1 MKTVFKNALCSISCI
16 KLCMRRSFSFSS
28 LSVFHV
34 FKAMTSFNS
43 TQYWFW
49 FRAWN
54 SLNGLKSKHYFPYSV
69 CNLIVVCRTYP
80 NKNLVEF
87 RKIFNMSKFKWKMYN
102 VRELTM
108 RIVGKFE
115 KLLEAQIPILISVHF
130 CMKQIKVIFHIIEDI
145 IWIYGYKAR
154 TQQTLTK
161 RNDLSAIKSQIKL

>member
-1 MKTVFKNALCSISCI
+1 MRNTQFWAIWTENNSYKNEWNVKTVLKNALCSISCI

-34 FKAMTSFNS
+34 FKAMTSLNS

-69 CNLIVVCRTYP
+69 CNSIVVCRTYP
-80 NKNLVEF
+80 DKNLVEF

-102 VRELTM
+102 VRED
-108 RIVGKFE
+108 RC
-115 KLLEAQIPILISVHF
+115 ISVWNRKRSYF
-130 CMKQIKVIFHIIEDI
+130 
-145 IWIYGYKAR
+145 
-154 TQQTLTK
+154 TLLK
-161 RNDLSAIKSQIKL
+161 I